1 MDFKLN
7 GKVSVVCFLFIMI
20 INMMFIIIGS
30 IFVVVIK
37 LGIYCNFIRVD
48 KFKYLYFLVFLYVFW
63 CIVCFDF

>member
-1 MDFKLN
+1 MDSKLN

-37 LGIYCNFIRVD
+37 LGIYCNLI
-48 KFKYLYFLVFLYVFW
+48 L
-63 CIVCFDF
+63 